1 MEVVKLLAEEAGQN
15 ISATNGPLKSPPLHI
30 ASRFNHVDIVS
41 YLIGKGAPVNQL
53 DLDGAT
59 ALSDA
64 AAAGSLVRLGFQK
77 ARKKRIIHLYMY
89 RNTRRPSNY
98 WWKQE
103 QLRSTCQI
111 SNIGQLRSIGPAKMD
126 TLK

>member
-41 YLIGKGAPVNQL
+41 YLIGKGASVNQL

-77 ARKKRIIHLYMY
+77 AWKKTNNSSVCIKTLGGHQTIGGNRDSFGEPA
-89 RNTRRPSNY
+89 RF
-98 WWKQE
+98 
-103 QLRSTCQI
+103 QI
-111 SNIGQLRSIGPAKMD
+111 
-126 TLK
+126 